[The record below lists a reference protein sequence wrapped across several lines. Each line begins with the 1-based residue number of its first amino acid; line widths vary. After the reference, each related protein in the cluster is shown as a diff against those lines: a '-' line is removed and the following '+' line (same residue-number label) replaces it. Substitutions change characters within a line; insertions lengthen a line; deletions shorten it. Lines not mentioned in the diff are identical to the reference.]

1 MFWIFIVGVLVGH
14 LLTEFLNWD
23 GE

>member
-1 MFWIFIVGVLVGH
+1 MFWVFFVGMVVGH

-23 GE
+23 GK